1 MLCNYRISKI
11 ITSSK
16 KGLQINHPY
25 GVKYISIFHLIF
37 VWVQAIYTMFLYASS
52 SFPVSPQL
60 WQVVF
65 PRSMQVALLVRTRIS
80 LNELN
85 RVGVQMINVICTHSQ
100 EGVQWLCRNQKLI
113 NVYTMPL
120 KKNIAL

>member
-37 VWVQAIYTMFLYASS
+37 VWVQAIYTMFLFASS

-85 RVGVQMINVICTHSQ
+85 RVQQSSAYSPLVI
-100 EGVQWLCRNQKLI
+100 KLAQTSHTI
-113 NVYTMPL
+113 KNSKRYL
-120 KKNIAL
+120 KEKTLISAHGT